1 MNAVIPPMPP
11 FSEIVEMMYDKNLSF
26 SEDLQ
31 LVKAIYNQEKTKRF
45 ILLKSAN
52 GYFKYTY
59 QELCV
64 FDEEEWAYICKQE
77 NALPAWW
84 KPMDRLCGNSFFG
97 TEDDALQA
105 LMQEGEY
112 KQYFDKK

>member
-1 MNAVIPPMPP
+1 M
-11 FSEIVEMMYDKNLSF
+11 
-26 SEDLQ
+26 
-31 LVKAIYNQEKTKRF
+31 R
-45 ILLKSAN
+45 
-52 GYFKYTY
+52 
-59 QELCV
+59 

-84 KPMDRLCGNSFFG
+84 KPMDHLCANSFFG

-112 KQYFDKK
+112 KQHFDKK